1 MFNIK
6 EILNNSLYRVK
17 NSNIIVYFSVNPTT
31 WKLKPTLKK
40 VPTYADE
47 WLYDPTLVE
56 YKLTW
61 LFIRISLY
69 IETATHDLDDIYDI
83 I

>member
-6 EILNNSLYRVK
+6 EILNTSLYRVK
-17 NSNIIVYFSVNPTT
+17 NSNLIFYFSVNPTT

-40 VPTYADE
+40 VLPYADE

-56 YKLTW
+56 YKLSW

-69 IETATHDLDDIYDI
+69 IETATHDSDDIYDI